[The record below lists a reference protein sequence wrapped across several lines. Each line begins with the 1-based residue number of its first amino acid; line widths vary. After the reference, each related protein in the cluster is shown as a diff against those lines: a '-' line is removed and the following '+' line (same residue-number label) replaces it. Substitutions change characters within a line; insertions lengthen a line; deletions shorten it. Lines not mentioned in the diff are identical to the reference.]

1 MPKKGI
7 LKKSAEELKKIR
19 EQMELE
25 YARRNP
31 QLDPQFV
38 VVLRDIQ
45 ANKDKYSKEQI
56 ELMFKPFRDNGTL
69 EINLKKMK

>member
-1 MPKKGI
+1 
-7 LKKSAEELKKIR
+7 
-19 EQMELE
+19 MELE
-25 YARRNP
+25 HARRNP

-38 VVLRDIQ
+38 NILRDIQ

-56 ELMFKPFRDNGTL
+56 QLMFKPFRDNGTL